1 MIIYDAHRFGLST
14 IHQLRGRVGRGT
26 HKGYCFLLSAT
37 NDQDALARL
46 KMLEKTSDGFEISKY
61 DLKLRGPG
69 DLLGTRQSGVPGF
82 VLANVITDEKMLE
95 AAREDA
101 AYVLD
106 HLDEAIYAPLQA
118 YIEEAV
124 KKAAY
129 FD

>member
-1 MIIYDAHRFGLST
+1 
-14 IHQLRGRVGRGT
+14 
-26 HKGYCFLLSAT
+26 
-37 NDQDALARL
+37 
-46 KMLEKTSDGFEISKY
+46 
-61 DLKLRGPG
+61 
-69 DLLGTRQSGVPGF
+69 
-82 VLANVITDEKMLE
+82 MLE

>member
-1 MIIYDAHRFGLST
+1 
-14 IHQLRGRVGRGT
+14 
-26 HKGYCFLLSAT
+26 
-37 NDQDALARL
+37 
-46 KMLEKTSDGFEISKY
+46 MLEKTSDGFEISKY